1 MASPKTG
8 AERRAGRHYL
18 GQAGDMA
25 VRQRVYRSRE
35 YLEVEEIDGYDV
47 VRKRV
52 FFDDVLLVTYHQFLG
67 WPFLL
72 VMGGFCAFFG
82 LIALVVMVRAPLQGL
97 TFGLIFVTPFLIPLA
112 LRLILKVD
120 AVTVYGKRSKA
131 RVHFSFRKARA
142 REVYV
147 QICRAVREHQ
157 ERLTRELTRARTP
170 RTLTAPLPAK
180 QPQAAH

>member
-8 AERRAGRHYL
+8 AERRSGRHYL
-18 GQAGDMA
+18 GKAADM
-25 VRQRVYRSRE
+25 VLRQRVYRSRE
-35 YLEVEEIDGYDV
+35 YLEVEELDGYDV

-72 VMGGFCAFFG
+72 AMGGFSALFG
-82 LIALVVMVRAPLQGL
+82 LIALVMMVNAPRSGL
-97 TFGLIFVTPFLIPLA
+97 VFALFFVAPFLIPFV

-131 RVHFSFRKARA
+131 RVHFAFRKTRA
-142 REVYV
+142 REVYA

-157 ERLTRELTRARTP
+157 DRLARELARARAP
-170 RTLTAPLPAK
+170 RTPVAPPA
-180 QPQAAH
+180 